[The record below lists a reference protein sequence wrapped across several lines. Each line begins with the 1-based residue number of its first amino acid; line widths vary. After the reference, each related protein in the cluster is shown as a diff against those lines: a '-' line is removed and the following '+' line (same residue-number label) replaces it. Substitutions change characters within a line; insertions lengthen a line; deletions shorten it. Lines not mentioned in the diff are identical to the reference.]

1 MDYNTIKEFLS
12 SATFIYADITEE
24 ELSNA
29 TGSIYLT
36 EVNGIKYLG
45 TSMAIEELAEKELIA
60 PAPVEEEVIVEE
72 VPVVE

>member
-72 VPVVE
+72 VPVVQ